1 MLPRQ
6 ARHKHRLNSKIGTVV
21 YIYAGAMTWYN
32 PDPKDYNNSLRNGFL
47 AQLDEDS
54 TVLGWGCDW
63 TDETGCVSV
72 ASSHGV
78 LTEAS
83 QSDYS
88 LLTIGGYHHH
98 SHFPFAQKSRPQRR
112 APTPTPTPAVH
123 TVTFVLSD
131 GDNVHWCAQRQR
143 CFGTSFLRTG
153 MNDSRLPRQ
162 ARDRHREGTF
172 QTKCLRLIAGC
183 TTAGSLRSGRRSFG
197 ARFLSQSASI
207 LQKGTSANVRTTQMP
222 RVIAMAP
229 RGNVWS
235 PLCVTQARTRS

>member
-1 MLPRQ
+1 
-6 ARHKHRLNSKIGTVV
+6 
-21 YIYAGAMTWYN
+21 MTWYN

-162 ARDRHREGTF
+162 ARDRHREGTTLIKMPAF
-172 QTKCLRLIAGC
+172 DRRLHDGWLSEIWTSEFRGKMPLSIGFNPAERDLGQRAYDTNATC
-183 TTAGSLRSGRRSFG
+183 HRNGATRQRCSLEPTVCHSGTNS
-197 ARFLSQSASI
+197 
-207 LQKGTSANVRTTQMP
+207 
-222 RVIAMAP
+222 
-229 RGNVWS
+229 
-235 PLCVTQARTRS
+235 